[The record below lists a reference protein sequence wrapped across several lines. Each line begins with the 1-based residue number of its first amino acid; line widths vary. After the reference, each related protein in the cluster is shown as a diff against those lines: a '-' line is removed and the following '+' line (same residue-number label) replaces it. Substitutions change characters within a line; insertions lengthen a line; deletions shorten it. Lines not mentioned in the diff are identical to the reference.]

1 MTRRTALEPLTGLV
15 VDRDSEHRT
24 RPELFDELLAD
35 PTTRLLTL
43 WHGRALMTDASATAL
58 ELIAPESQTAALQRV
73 YLGRVIQEV
82 PGVPAGTAVIA
93 VTLTD
98 AAAGELEPDE
108 GRWAGLRAVGVDLT
122 ETEQALFT
130 EAVAIMNWHES
141 HTHCPRCGTP
151 TVVES
156 GGWVRRCFVDGT
168 EIFPRTDPA
177 IIVRVLDDQ
186 DRILLGS
193 NAMWET
199 NRWSILAG
207 FVEPGE
213 PFEEAVIRE
222 VREEAGVVCAAPRY
236 LGSQPWPFPASVM
249 IGFEARAVA
258 QGEVPVTPDG
268 QEILEVRWFS
278 REELWAEHEDLKLPF
293 SASIAHAIIT
303 EWYGGP
309 LDAAPPARSQPSSA
323 RAGESAGR

>member
-15 VDRDSEHRT
+15 VDRDAERRA

-35 PTTRLLTL
+35 PATRLLPL
-43 WHGRALMTDASATAL
+43 WRGKALTTTAEGERALD
-58 ELIAPESQTAALQRV
+58 LITPDRQTAALLRV
-73 YLGRVIQEV
+73 YLGRTVASGI
-82 PGVPAGTAVIA
+82 PVIA

-98 AAAGELEPDE
+98 AAAVELEPDQS
-108 GRWAGLRAVGVDLT
+108 RWVGLREAGADLGEVDY
-122 ETEQALFT
+122 ALFV
-130 EAVAIMNWHES
+130 EAVAIANWHES

-151 TVVES
+151 TVVEQ
-156 GGWVRRCFVDGT
+156 GGWVRRCFVDGK
-168 EIFPRTDPA
+168 EVFPRTDPA
-177 IIVRVLDDQ
+177 IIVRVLDDA

-193 NAMWET
+193 NAMWEN

-213 PFEEAVIRE
+213 PFEAAVIRE
-222 VREEAGVVCAAPRY
+222 VHEEAGVVCTRPRY

-258 QGEVPVTPDG
+258 QGEVPTRPDG
-268 QEILEVRWFS
+268 QEILAVRWFT
-278 REELWAEHEDLKLPF
+278 RDELWAERDDLKLPM
-293 SASIAHAIIT
+293 SASIAHAIIA

-309 LDAAPPARSQPSSA
+309 LSEAPRQ
-323 RAGESAGR
+323 GRIAP